1 MLPLNV
7 LSPLSPG
14 LLPCQRPLGA
24 VMSWAITAEH
34 CLCCRGSWLAPG
46 ELGLS
51 RCYTSLPTIT
61 NEQGE
66 GVSYWIDR
74 SLLSSDA
81 AVDPPNQA
89 LETGGM
95 DFIWRAQFLNSYFEW
110 EHLLWCMTY
119 ADHPCKSSLSTF
131 ARTLTWSLKVFEQ
144 NCSVIFSRSQRRWY
158 FNDAHLGFWVL
169 ELIGDA

>member
-1 MLPLNV
+1 MARGTEHNLILEEAGIPRIRHRVYSLK
-7 LSPLSPG
+7 L
-14 LLPCQRPLGA
+14 
-24 VMSWAITAEH
+24 AEF
-34 CLCCRGSWLAPG
+34 
-46 ELGLS
+46 
-51 RCYTSLPTIT
+51 Y
-61 NEQGE
+61 Q
-66 GVSYWIDR
+66 R